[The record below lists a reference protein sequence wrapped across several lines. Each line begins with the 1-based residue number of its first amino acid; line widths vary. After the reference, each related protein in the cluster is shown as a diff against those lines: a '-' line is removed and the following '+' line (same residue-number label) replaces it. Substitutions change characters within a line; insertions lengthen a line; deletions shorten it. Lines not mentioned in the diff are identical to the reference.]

1 MTDAAR
7 NIHGHLLG
15 TVSFDAALELQLRL
29 VDEAAKCGEPKGTI
43 LLCEHPPL
51 LTLGRQGSRLQV
63 RFDDETLA
71 RRGLDL
77 RWVNRGG
84 GAIVHGPG
92 QLAAYAV
99 VPLARFG
106 LTVGR
111 YLDVWQAALEAM
123 AADVGFP
130 TLAKPQRLGLWSRH
144 GQAAF
149 VGVAVRHD
157 IAYFGAYVNVAPP
170 ERMIHAAT
178 GDPID
183 GTEPT
188 TLATSQ
194 RRPVRMPTVRQ
205 SLLARLSTGLG
216 CERYHV
222 FTGHPRLPRTVVSPT
237 PE

>member
-1 MTDAAR
+1 MSDSAR
-7 NIHGHLLG
+7 NIYGHLLG
-15 TVSFDAALELQLRL
+15 TVSFDATWELQQRL
-29 VDEAAKCGEPKGTI
+29 VDEAADSREPQGTI

-51 LTLGRQGSRLQV
+51 VTLGRQGSRLHV
-63 RFDDETLA
+63 RLDDETLA
-71 RRGLDL
+71 RRGLEV

-84 GAIVHGPG
+84 GAIVHVPG

-99 VPLARFG
+99 VPLTRFG
-106 LTVGR
+106 LTVGT
-111 YLDVWQAALEAM
+111 YLDAWQTALEAM
-123 AADVGFP
+123 AEDVGFP

-149 VGVAVRHD
+149 VGIAVRHD
-157 IAYFGAYVNVAPP
+157 VAYFGAYVNVAPP

-183 GTEPT
+183 GSEPT
-188 TLATSQ
+188 TLAASQ

-205 SLLARLSTGLG
+205 SLLARLSTALG

-222 FTGHPRLPRTVVSPT
+222 LTGHPRLPRTIVSPT